1 MKRIDWKENNTIQVE
16 PVKKPKKITGTR
28 LASILGL
35 NKWNS
40 AFKTWCEITRT
51 YEEPFIDNQ
60 YTLAGKTIEP
70 VLIDLLKQRYF
81 MDIKTPSDVYGED
94 YFKKTFGDFYHNNN
108 IFGGM
113 WDAIGENTIVEI
125 KTTKRVEDWV
135 EDTPE
140 YYKIQAALYAW
151 LSGVENIIF
160 VCAFLDESDYE
171 KPEYFKPVVGE
182 NVIIREY
189 KLKEMYSDFYEDIIV
204 PAVEFW
210 SNHVETGISP
220 AYGKADE
227 EIIKA
232 LRRDTVD
239 VNEDISSVLSRIDE
253 LKAKIE
259 ELSVELDPLEKELKA
274 KEEQLKDYLKEQFT
288 DGVDKLDL
296 KSGSYCFTLS
306 KTSTSKVDTKLLKA
320 DGIFEKYAIQSV
332 SYRLT
337 NKKL

>member
-1 MKRIDWKENNTIQVE
+1 MKRIDWKENHIEVE
-16 PVKKPKKITGTR
+16 PTKKPKKITGTR

-40 AFKTWCEITRT
+40 PFKTWCEITRT
-51 YEEPFIDNQ
+51 YEEPFTDNI
-60 YTLAGKTIEP
+60 YTVAGKTIEP
-70 VLIDLLKQRYF
+70 VLIDLLKTRYF
-81 MDIKTPSDVYGED
+81 MDIKTPTDVYGED

-108 IFGGM
+108 NVFGGM
-113 WDAIGENTIVEI
+113 WDAIGENTIIEI
-125 KTTKRVEDWV
+125 KTTKRVEDWLK
-135 EDTPE
+135 DTPE

-160 VCAFLDESDYE
+160 VCAFLDDSDYE

-189 KLKEMYSDFYEDIIV
+189 KLDEMYPNFSKDYIIPAIDF
-204 PAVEFW
+204 W
-210 SNHVETGISP
+210 NNHVETGISP
-220 AYGKADE
+220 AFGKADE

-232 LRRDTVD
+232 LRREAID
-239 VNEDISSVLSRIDE
+239 VNEDIASVLSRIDE

-288 DGVDKLDL
+288 DGVDKLDVT
-296 KSGSYCFTLS
+296 SGSYCFTLS
-306 KTSTSKVDTKLLKA
+306 KTYTTKVDTKLLKA
-320 DGIFEKYAIQSV
+320 EGIYDKYATQSV